1 MIIGID
7 DLGASRNDTSAAAL
21 SGAEAVRV
29 CPFFFAFGSL
39 LMAYLINRKTKNK
52 QLDKHIVYTVL
63 EYMHVPSMY
72 VEMMIAHCKVLTVKS
87 SYSDG

>member
-1 MIIGID
+1 
-7 DLGASRNDTSAAAL
+7 
-21 SGAEAVRV
+21 
-29 CPFFFAFGSL
+29 
-39 LMAYLINRKTKNK
+39 MAYLINRKTKNK
-52 QLDKHIVYTVL
+52 QLDKHNVYTVL